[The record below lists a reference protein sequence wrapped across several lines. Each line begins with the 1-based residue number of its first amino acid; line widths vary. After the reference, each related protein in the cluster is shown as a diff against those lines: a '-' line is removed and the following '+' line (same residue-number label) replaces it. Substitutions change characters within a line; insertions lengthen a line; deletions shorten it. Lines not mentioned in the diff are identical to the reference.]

1 MSRTRYS
8 NCMKK
13 WVVRHKNIGETPL
26 EVVEKFRRE
35 ALLAM
40 DVPLAYAGRL
50 DPMADGK
57 ILIIIG
63 DECKVQEKYH
73 GLDKA
78 YRFQILF
85 GFRSDTGDVLG
96 LAEADSSFS
105 IEKKKLSY
113 MIKKALRQ
121 FIGTVKFPY
130 PKFSSRPVQGKPL
143 HMWTLEGRLDEIK
156 IPTKTS
162 AVYTLRLEKIEEK
175 TGAQLHQQI
184 FEKINSIPPVTD
196 PRKALG
202 ADFRREPIRTRWNEL
217 LGYRPTDTFL
227 VATLNSEA
235 SSGTYMRTLAEEIAK
250 RLGTYGL
257 AYSITRTKIGK
268 RISTPFGSFWYQTFE

>member
-1 MSRTRYS
+1 
-8 NCMKK
+8 MKK

-26 EVVEKFRRE
+26 QVVEKYRKE
-35 ALLAM
+35 AHLAP

-57 ILIIIG
+57 LLIIIG

-85 GFRSDTGDVLG
+85 GFRSDTGDILG
-96 LAEADSSFS
+96 LATPSENPK
-105 IEKKKLSY
+105 IVLEKGIGPILST
-113 MIKKALRQ
+113 
-121 FIGTVKFPY
+121 FIGEQSFPY
-130 PKFSSRPVQGKPL
+130 PLFSSRPVKGKPL
-143 HMWTLEGRLDEIK
+143 HQWTLEGRLNEIE

-162 AVYTLRLEKIEEK
+162 SIYTLRLEKIETK
-175 TGAQLHQQI
+175 MGATLYKEI
-184 FEKINSIPPVTD
+184 LEKINSIPQVTD

-202 ADFRREPIRTRWNEL
+202 ADFRREPIRARWGEL
-217 LGYRPTDTFL
+217 LQTRANDEFSI
-227 VATLNSEA
+227 ATLYCES

-250 RLGTYGL
+250 RLNTFGL
-257 AYSITRTKIGK
+257 AYAITRTKIGS
-268 RISTPFGSFWYQTFE
+268 RLSTPFGGVWYRSFN

>member
-1 MSRTRYS
+1 
-8 NCMKK
+8 MKK

-35 ALLAM
+35 EGLAP
-40 DVPLAYAGRL
+40 DTPLAYAGRL

-57 ILIIIG
+57 LLIVIG

-85 GFRSDTGDVLG
+85 RFRSDTGDVLG
-96 LAEADSSFS
+96 LAEADTPVVEHKNFH
-105 IEKKKLSY
+105 IWKKV
-113 MIKKALRQ
+113 LRQ
-121 FIGTVKFPY
+121 FVGVIEFPY

-143 HMWTLEGRLDEIK
+143 HVWTLEGRLGEIK

-162 AVYTLRLEKIEEK
+162 SVYTLHLEKIETK
-175 TGAQLHQQI
+175 TGLELHQEI
-184 FEKINSIPPVTD
+184 LEKINSIPPVTD

-202 ADFRREPIRTRWNEL
+202 ADFRREPIRARWNKL
-217 LGYRPTDTFL
+217 LGSRPTDTFH
-227 VATLNSEA
+227 VATLYCEA

-250 RLGTYGL
+250 RVGTYGL

-268 RISTPFGSFWYQTFE
+268 RVSTPLGSFWYQTFK

>member
-1 MSRTRYS
+1 
-8 NCMKK
+8 MKK
-13 WVVRHKNIGETPL
+13 WVVRHKNVGETPL

-35 ALLAM
+35 EGLAP

-57 ILIIIG
+57 LLIVIG
-63 DECKVQEKYH
+63 EECKHQEKYH
-73 GLDKA
+73 GLDKS
-78 YRFQILF
+78 YQFQILF

-96 LAEADSSFS
+96 LAEYDNHYKEKQSELMPYIVQKTLKEFVGT
-105 IEKKKLSY
+105 IE
-113 MIKKALRQ
+113 
-121 FIGTVKFPY
+121 FPY

-143 HMWTLEGRLDEIK
+143 HVWTLEGRLNEID

-162 AVYTLRLEKIEEK
+162 TVYSLRLTNLEQKTKEQLREE
-175 TGAQLHQQI
+175 I
-184 FEKINSIPPVTD
+184 FQKINSIPLVTD

-202 ADFRREPIRTRWNEL
+202 ADFRREPIRAQWSEL
-217 LGYRPTDTFL
+217 LDKSSTDSFHI
-227 VATLNSEA
+227 ATLYCEA
-235 SSGTYMRTLAEEIAK
+235 SSGTYMRTLAEEVAK

-268 RISTPFGSFWYQTFE
+268 TVPTPLGPFWYQTLG